1 MLTGTYSNNPFKL
14 ILRNQL
20 SIWTNIVF
28 TKISREGSNFIISI
42 ITWVLTIWLRHKI
55 GKLHHSHCFTSK
67 TNIYIVAEINQH
79 DHGKYSKW
87 CILHINK
94 KTATSIPASSSQTF
108 LVHFRKII
116 GLSSTTDTN
125 ILALRGKCKSVKT
138 RDITQR
144 GQNKILL
151 CCSTTW
157 LSFIHAFALGS
168 PSRFAM
174 QNVHLVPMNVST
186 TPETIHGLLG
196 SASCSVF
203 NYVGIKIVINNIIDN
218 WSARKNMGTCLL

>member
-28 TKISREGSNFIISI
+28 TKISREGSNFIISM

-55 GKLHHSHCFTSK
+55 GKLQHSHCFTSK

-87 CILHINK
+87 CILHINE

-116 GLSSTTDTN
+116 GLPSTTDTN
-125 ILALRGKCKSVKT
+125 ILALRGTCKFVKT

-151 CCSTTW
+151 CCSTTC
-157 LSFIHAFALGS
+157 LSFHTRIRTREPITFCNAKCAFS
-168 PSRFAM
+168 PDEWEYNTWNHTRVTRMCIM
-174 QNVHLVPMNVST
+174 QCFQLCGYQDCH
-186 TPETIHGLLG
+186 
-196 SASCSVF
+196 
-203 NYVGIKIVINNIIDN
+203 
-218 WSARKNMGTCLL
+218 